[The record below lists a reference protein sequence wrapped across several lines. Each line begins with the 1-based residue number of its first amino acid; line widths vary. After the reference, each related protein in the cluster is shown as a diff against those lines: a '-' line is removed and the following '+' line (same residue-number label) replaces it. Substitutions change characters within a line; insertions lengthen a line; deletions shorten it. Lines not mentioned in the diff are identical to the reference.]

1 MKLRK
6 LLCSSLLSV
15 VILAASFPAYA
26 ADTPGSSSTLPAFP
40 GAEGGGMYTTGG
52 RGGTVYE
59 VTNLDDS
66 GPGSLRDAVSQ
77 SNRIIVFRVS
87 GNIQLASSL
96 NITGSNLTIAG
107 QTAPGDGISINN
119 YSVYV
124 KADNIIMRYLRFRMG
139 DESPAEGDSMSI
151 DSRKNIIIDHCS
163 FEWAIDEVLSPQ
175 TTDNLTVQWS
185 IIGEALHMSKH
196 EKGRHGFGGLWG
208 AGNTSYHHNLL
219 VHNSSRNPRFKGR
232 TEEDKRSLDYRN
244 NVVYNWN
251 YKTAYGGG
259 SANVNMINNYNKYGP
274 DTDLTKRDL
283 VLDEL
288 GLNGQW
294 YIDGNNID
302 GSPSVTADN
311 WLGVHEFTP
320 TNTRLYEPVPSTPVT
335 THTPEEAYEL
345 VLAQAGAILPKRDSV
360 DSRIV
365 NDVRNRTGRQ
375 INSPAE
381 VGGWP
386 ILNSI
391 PAPTDTDHDGMPDE
405 WELAHG
411 LNPNDPE
418 DRNGDVDGDGYPN
431 LENYLNSIVGN
442 GSQSPTVQITT
453 PSINTIT
460 DTGTTITINAEATD
474 PDGSVSKVEFYRNN
488 TKLGEDDTAPYQFT
502 WSNVPE
508 GTYFL
513 IAKAI
518 DNSGTSTDSD
528 AVPVHINAPG
538 DITPWSAVDIGNPG
552 LPGHS
557 NLNDGVFTV
566 KSSGN
571 ISTNPESFQFAY
583 QKLTGDGQ
591 LIARIDKITHTT
603 PLAKAG
609 VMIREKL
616 TPGSRLGLMGLAVRG
631 DGHVAEFYSRETEG
645 TDIVETPP
653 LPSINPPYYV
663 KIVKFGGTVTGYISQ
678 EGTNWS
684 SIGSMPLDAN
694 EVYIGLMAD
703 AAKENNLIENYNKS
717 TFSQVKF
724 ETIAPVPY
732 RPTGVAVSRGT
743 SDLLVSWSP
752 AERATSYQ
760 VKRSLTPGGPYT
772 TVATVSSNEYL
783 DTQVEAGV
791 NYFYVIKAANAA
803 GESLEDSE
811 ERNGALLGTPA
822 AVILINDDFESMTV
836 GAQPEG
842 YDSRPIPGT
851 DQNHILVDEVPS
863 SPAGNHSSKLLN
875 LYDDSTSQT
884 RASKAFPAQQGTVI
898 AEVDVMQTAGA
909 DYPRVLRLLDTAFG
923 KQYVEIFSGYG
934 AGCPTAYCF
943 YYRNTDTSNG
953 KAVPLPTNNE
963 FKPNTWYHVKVVA
976 DIKTQMAEVFING
989 VSAGAI
995 TFHKDK
1001 GWPDAAKLSAID
1013 FLSSAKDKVNEYID
1027 NVRIGV
1033 PALGAPTGVTS
1044 AVYGNAAQIS
1054 WSALPGA
1061 TSYNL
1066 YRSEGDGGRFRLVAS
1081 AQTDLSYMDK
1091 GLAYDKTYTYVVA
1104 AVNNTIEG
1112 DYSAPVSVT
1121 PEGPLVIQLD
1131 QQSGSVTQA
1140 TYGISG
1146 SVSRA
1151 AAVKVNGNAVP
1162 VGSDLKFSTTLNLNQ
1177 GNNLIK
1183 VEAADSTGAQA
1194 EPVSLMLFV
1203 DSIVPELRLNQ
1214 SNGSVST
1221 AVYSISGTISEPGK
1235 VFINGKE
1242 TAVDSNLQFNQK
1254 VNLVKGA
1261 NEFTVTAVD
1270 LLGNSA
1276 APKKVTITYD
1286 TVKPVVT
1293 IDNPHGGHGN
1303 GKDDQVEVGNYTI
1316 TGKISEPGTVTANG
1330 YVAKVNADL
1339 TYSVIV
1345 PLRKGRNR
1353 IVIEGKD
1360 LAGNRSDSITWE
1372 VVATKKGSNNGHDD

>member
-1 MKLRK
+1 MKIRN
-6 LLCSSLLSV
+6 LLCSSLL
-15 VILAASFPAYA
+15 AASLLASSIPAYA
-26 ADTPGSSSTLPAFP
+26 DETMQANPAIPAFP

-59 VTNLDDS
+59 VTNLNDS
-66 GPGSLRDAVSQ
+66 GPGSFRDAVSQ

-87 GNIQLASSL
+87 GNIQLQSSL

-151 DSRKNIIIDHCS
+151 DGRKNIIIDHCS
-163 FEWAIDEVLSPQ
+163 FQWAIDEVLSPQ

-274 DTDLTKRDL
+274 DTDLNKRDL

-294 YIDGNNID
+294 YIDGNYID
-302 GSPSVTADN
+302 GSPEVTADN
-311 WLGVHEFTP
+311 WLGVHDFTP
-320 TNTRLYEPVPSTPVT
+320 TNTRLYEPVPAYPVT
-335 THTPEEAYEL
+335 THTPQEAYEL
-345 VLAQAGAILPKRDSV
+345 VLAQAGAIMPKRDSV
-360 DSRIV
+360 DARIIH
-365 NDVRNRTGRQ
+365 DAINRTGRQ

-386 ILNSI
+386 ALNSL
-391 PAPTDTDHDGMPDE
+391 PAPVDTDHDGMPDE

-418 DRNGDVDGDGYPN
+418 DRNGQLNGAGYTN
-431 LENYLNSIVGN
+431 LEIYLNSIVSN
-442 GSQSPTVQITT
+442 GTENPTVQITS

-460 DTGTTITINAEATD
+460 DAGTTITIDAQAAD
-474 PDGSVSKVEFYRNN
+474 PDGSISKVEFYRNN
-488 TKLGEDDTAPYQFT
+488 VKLGEDDTAPYQFI
-502 WSNVPE
+502 WSNVQE

-513 IAKAI
+513 VAKAI

-528 AVPVHINAPG
+528 AVPVHINASG
-538 DITPWSAVDIGNPG
+538 DIAPWTAVDIGSPG

-557 NLNDGVFTV
+557 NLNDGMFTV

-571 ISTNPESFQFAY
+571 ISSNPESFQFAY
-583 QKLTGDGQ
+583 QKLVGDGQ
-591 LIARIDKITHTT
+591 LVARIDKITHTT

-616 TPGSRLGLMGLAVRG
+616 TPGAQMGLAALAVRG
-631 DGHVAEFYSRETEG
+631 DGHVAEFYSRDSEG
-645 TDIVETPP
+645 ADIVETPP

-684 SIGSMPLDAN
+684 PIGSMPFDAN

-717 TFSQVKF
+717 LFSQVNF

-732 RPTGVAVSRGT
+732 RPTGVTVSRST
-743 SDLLVSWSP
+743 SDLLISWLP

-760 VKRSLTPGGPYT
+760 VKRSLTPSGPYT
-772 TVATVSSNEYL
+772 TVATVTSNEFL

-791 NYFYVIKAANAA
+791 NYFYVIKAANAV
-803 GESLEDSE
+803 GESLEYSE

-822 AVILINDDFESMTV
+822 EVVLIHDDFENMTT

-851 DQNHILVDEVPS
+851 EQNHILVDEVPS
-863 SPAGNHSSKLLN
+863 MPAGNNSGKLLN

-884 RASKAFPAQQGTVI
+884 RASKAFPAQTGTVI
-898 AEVDVMQTAGA
+898 AEVDVMQTEGA

-943 YYRNTDTSNG
+943 YYRNTDNSNG
-953 KAVPLPTNNE
+953 KAVPLPANNE
-963 FKPNTWYHVKVVA
+963 FKPNTWYHVKAVA
-976 DIKTQMAEVFING
+976 DVKTQMVEVIING
-989 VSAGAI
+989 ISAG
-995 TFHKDK
+995 TVPFHKDK

-1033 PALGAPTGVTS
+1033 PAMGAPEGVTA
-1044 AVYGNAAQIS
+1044 AVYGNNAQLS
-1054 WSALPGA
+1054 WTALPGA

-1066 YRSEGDGGRFRLVAS
+1066 YRSEGDQGRFQWIGTTQS
-1081 AQTDLSYMDK
+1081 ELSYTDQ
-1091 GLAYDKTYTYVVA
+1091 GLAYDKKYTYAVA
-1104 AVNNTIEG
+1104 AVSNTIEG
-1112 DYSAPVSVT
+1112 DYSVPVSVT
-1121 PEGPLVIQLD
+1121 PEGPLVIHLD

-1140 TYGISG
+1140 TYSISG
-1146 SVSRA
+1146 KVSRA
-1151 AAVKVNGNAVP
+1151 SAVKVNGQAVP
-1162 VGSDLKFSTTLNLNQ
+1162 VGSDLKFLTTLNLSQ
-1177 GNNLIK
+1177 GSNSIV
-1183 VEAADSTGAQA
+1183 VEAADSKGIQA
-1194 EPVSLMLFV
+1194 VPVSITLFV
-1203 DSIVPELRLNQ
+1203 DSIAPELRLNQ
-1214 SNGSVST
+1214 TDGSVST
-1221 AVYSISGTISEPGK
+1221 AVYSISGGINESGK

-1242 TAVDSNLQFNQK
+1242 TTVASNLTFQQE
-1254 VNLVKGA
+1254 VHLVKGA
-1261 NEFTVTAVD
+1261 NEFIVTAVD
-1270 LLGNSA
+1270 TLGNRA
-1276 APKKVTITYD
+1276 EPKKVTITYD

-1293 IDNPHGGHGN
+1293 IDNPQGGPGN

-1316 TGKISEPGTVTANG
+1316 RGKISEAGAVTANG
-1330 YVAKVNADL
+1330 YVAAVQADL
-1339 TYSVIV
+1339 TYTVVV
-1345 PLRKGRNR
+1345 PLRQGRNR
-1353 IVIEGKD
+1353 IVVEGTD

-1372 VVATKKGSNNGHDD
+1372 VVATKKGSNKE